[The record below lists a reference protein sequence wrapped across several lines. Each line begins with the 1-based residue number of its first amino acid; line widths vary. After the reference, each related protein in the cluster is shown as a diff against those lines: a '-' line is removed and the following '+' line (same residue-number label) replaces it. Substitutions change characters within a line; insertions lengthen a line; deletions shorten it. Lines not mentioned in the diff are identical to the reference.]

1 MSYEAKLLTL
11 TSNPK
16 FNFVFSLSLLL
27 RKKKKE
33 MRQPGFEPGKFRR
46 RWELETWY
54 LPDCAKPGLT
64 ERVGQFVLGI
74 NWNNRVFLES
84 CLRIVVVILRKNSF
98 CYVLL
103 ACKTNSY
110 KVINLCLTDIIS
122 HPTSLRPLASG
133 LNLRIPI
140 TLRNFYHQTI
150 WYRSDLEIFYHQS
163 LNLLLLLNIVIKTSI
178 SKPPQHSYQ
187 NIIL

>member
-1 MSYEAKLLTL
+1 MLDLKTVILCVTFTLSLTKVKTFL
-11 TSNPK
+11 
-16 FNFVFSLSLLL
+16 LSLLL
-27 RKKKKE
+27 EKEKRKNWVVAA
-33 MRQPGFEPGKFRR
+33 RFEPAR
-46 RWELETWY
+46 LECIQLVTRY

-103 ACKTNSY
+103 ACKTNSC

-150 WYRSDLEIFYHQS
+150 
-163 LNLLLLLNIVIKTSI
+163 
-178 SKPPQHSYQ
+178 
-187 NIIL
+187 